1 MNRRHPRDIAGPPLP
16 RTLERSTLKARRRPA
31 DGDTRPCP
39 QCRSTLVFSSRYPVL
54 TVGMALVSDP
64 PAPERIRYA
73 PAWVCRNGGCDFREF
88 VGDA

>member
-1 MNRRHPRDIAGPPLP
+1 MDRRHPRDIAGPPLP
-16 RTLERSTLKARRRPA
+16 RTPKRSTMQACRRPV

-39 QCRSTLVFSSRYPVL
+39 QCRNTLVFSSRYPVL
-54 TVGMALVSDP
+54 AVGMALASGSY
-64 PAPERIRYA
+64 AAERIRYE